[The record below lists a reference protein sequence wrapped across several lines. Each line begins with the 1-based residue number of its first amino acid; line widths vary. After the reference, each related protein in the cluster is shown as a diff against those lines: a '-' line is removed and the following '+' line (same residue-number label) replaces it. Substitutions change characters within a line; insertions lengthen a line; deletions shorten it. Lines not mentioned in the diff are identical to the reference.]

1 VDSCWGSAR
10 WAGQSAIAGTFGGYW
25 ARTGL
30 VRALQVPDMAIAIPE
45 DVLAIG
51 LGLLLVSS
59 F

>member
-1 VDSCWGSAR
+1 LLGLGAVGGAI
-10 WAGQSAIAGTFGGYW
+10 GAIAGTFGGYW